1 MRKAKRK
8 DYDSWQSYYWSY
20 QKILAEDYYIPY
32 LLGNSNALKSKASN
46 FSAIDIGC
54 GNGGFVDAI
63 NSINKNF
70 SKGSIRGI
78 EIKEFSSWNNSKTTY
93 SVHNILKDDN
103 KDYRQKYD
111 MVILRDVIE
120 HIHKK
125 DKELFIA
132 EAASFL
138 RPEGEMLITFPPYF
152 SPFGLH
158 QQAIMKSF
166 LKYIPFLSLLPK
178 PILRRVV
185 NHFESEDV
193 WDKIEEIID
202 SGMTISNFK
211 KILKKTGLSVYKKRF
226 FSVRPSH
233 EIRYGIKTLRSP
245 FGYFPV
251 FRELLILGTCYI
263 LKIKKTS

>member
-1 MRKAKRK
+1 MRRVKKE
-8 DYDSWQSYYWSY
+8 DYSSWQSYYWNY

-32 LLGNSNALKSKASN
+32 LLDNSNILKSKANYLSV
-46 FSAIDIGC
+46 IDIGC
-54 GNGGFVDAI
+54 GNGGFADAL
-63 NSINKNF
+63 NALDGNF
-70 SKGSIRGI
+70 SKIRIKGI
-78 EIKEFSSWNNSKTTY
+78 EIKDFSSWNNSKTTY
-93 SVHNILKDDN
+93 SVHNIIKDDN
-103 KDYRQKYD
+103 KNYKQKYD
-111 MVILRDVIE
+111 IVILRDVIE

-125 DKELFIA
+125 DTEFFMKEV
-132 EAASFL
+132 ASFL
-138 RPEGEMLITFPPYF
+138 RPEGEVLITFPPYF

-158 QQAIMKSF
+158 QQTIMKSF
-166 LKYIPFLSLLPK
+166 LRYIPFLSLLPK
-178 PILRRVV
+178 SVLKKVV
-185 NHFESEDV
+185 NQFESENV

-211 KILKKTGLSVYKKRF
+211 KILKKTGLSIYKKRF